1 MDRADLLDTAASTT
15 IVPTQP
21 DALDLQRALG
31 LLRQISTGADSV
43 RVTPGPVLGEGGMGV
58 VREAEQVSLGRRV
71 AIKTLKAGRRDP
83 SAARDLLREA
93 WITGSL
99 EHPNVV
105 PVHQLGIDEDGSP
118 VLVLKRVEG
127 VGWNK
132 LIRDEAE
139 VRRRFGVTDML
150 AWNIGILMHVLNAVR
165 FAHSR
170 GILHRDLKPT
180 NVMIGDFGEVYLL
193 DWGIA
198 VSLRED
204 PTGRLPLA
212 ADATEVAGTPCYMAP
227 EMLEPQGKLSERTDV
242 YLSGAVLF
250 EIIACRPPHEG
261 ATALEVLSSVL
272 SSNPQLPADAPAE
285 LASIC
290 TRALAPDPAQ
300 RFESVEAF
308 RLALQSYLEHR
319 GSDLILTGARARL
332 DELAATLA
340 STPVDRERH
349 REDIYRLFGAARFGF
364 HESLAAWRDNAAART
379 GLARATIAV
388 AEYELASGDPQTAVT
403 LLSELDEPPSLL
415 EKARAAAAEQ
425 ASRREKLEQLDR
437 AHDLEVERTSRGAL
451 ALTLGVMFTIA
462 PFVASLVPLFQT
474 HFWYALWSAVA
485 LTTTGTWSWIHRAKL
500 STTIVNRRLVATGV
514 FTFGTQTTLV
524 LMMWWLGASIAYTN
538 IAMLFLYTLTVGMA
552 AIAIDPKLAVSAI
565 GFLAGALV
573 TARFRDHGLHVMTVV
588 DFVFALNV
596 LWYWRIP
603 VRDAPSA

>member
-1 MDRADLLDTAASTT
+1 MDRADLLDTAPSTT

-21 DALDLQRALG
+21 DVLDLQRALG

-43 RVTPGPVLGEGGMGV
+43 KVTPGPVLGEGGMGV
-58 VREAEQVSLGRRV
+58 VREAEQLSLGRRV

-83 SAARDLLREA
+83 GAARDLLREA

-127 VGWNK
+127 VGWNT
-132 LIRDEAE
+132 LIRDEDE

-170 GILHRDLKPT
+170 GIIHRDLKPA

-250 EIIACRPPHEG
+250 EIIAGRPPHEG
-261 ATALEVLSSVL
+261 ATAIEVLSSVL
-272 SSNPQLPADAPAE
+272 ASRPRLPADAPAE

-300 RFESVEAF
+300 RFEAVEAF

-349 REDIYRLFGAARFGF
+349 REDVYRLFGAARFGF

-403 LLSELDEPPSLL
+403 LLSELDEPPPLL

-425 ASRREKLEQLDR
+425 ASRRAKLEQLDR
-437 AHDLEVERTSRGAL
+437 AHDLDVERTSRGAL
-451 ALTLGVMFTIA
+451 GLTLGVMFTVA
-462 PFVASLVPLFQT
+462 PFVAKVVPLFQT
-474 HFWYALWSAVA
+474 HFWYGLWSGVA
-485 LTTTGTWSWIHRAKL
+485 LLTTGGWSWIHRAKL
-500 STTIVNRRLVATGV
+500 STTIVNRRLIGAGV
-514 FTFGTQTTLV
+514 FTFGTQTMLIV
-524 LMMWWLGASIAYTN
+524 MLWLFGASIGHTN
-538 IAMLFLYTLTVGMA
+538 VAMLFLYFLTVGMV
-552 AIAIDPKLAVSAI
+552 AITIDPQIAPSAI
-565 GFLAGALV
+565 GFGVGAILAAV
-573 TARFRDHGLHVMTVV
+573 FRDQALYIMTGT
-588 DFVFALNV
+588 DLVFALNV
-596 LWYWRIP
+596 LWYWRLP
-603 VRDAPSA
+603 HRNAPST